1 MEHFGLK
8 TFVCVV
14 VGALIGG
21 LLLGWVIVMA
31 GERYIHGD
39 EIDPI
44 TKAGGLSDLQ
54 HRQTG
59 PDRK

>member
-1 MEHFGLK
+1 MEHFSAK
-8 TFVCVV
+8 TFVTVV
-14 VGALIGG
+14 VGAIIGG
-21 LLLGWVIVMA
+21 VLLGWVLVTA
-31 GERYIHGD
+31 GERYIRGD

-44 TKAGGLSDLQ
+44 AMAGGLSALQ